1 MFAFDGGLNSAPKI
15 TPVKITYVV
24 SIENPE
30 DKAHYI
36 STFEN
41 FLLEK
46 MQQQCRNDPKK
57 NVVKMKRITK
67 GAEVITR
74 TFLEKK
80 KIFEVSL
87 AKKTVQKKS
96 GNLKKTNQNATKNLI
111 IRVP

>member
-1 MFAFDGGLNSAPKI
+1 
-15 TPVKITYVV
+15 
-24 SIENPE
+24 
-30 DKAHYI
+30 
-36 STFEN
+36 
-41 FLLEK
+41 
-46 MQQQCRNDPKK
+46 
-57 NVVKMKRITK
+57 MKRITK

-74 TFLEKK
+74 TFLEKT